1 MRKKK
6 KATTYLCCQSRFCYV
21 TTRDRL
27 WLFFGAGWRKTA
39 TFDWKTLRQLSCLGQ
54 TRENSWQLFESRWES
69 PRLHE
74 SLSTIESK
82 SLNCRLL
89 LPYSGCQTERLF
101 LHGFRLQ
108 LVFTSGRFCPTL
120 VRKYPLVPRVLLLL
134 FGPGLI
140 LGSIII
146 LQSPQ
151 AHPQGYFYFMFYSPP
166 PAHKKGQFPT
176 PHDWLR
182 HQLCKSD
189 CFVLEEKH

>member
-74 SLSTIESK
+74 SLSTIESE
-82 SLNCRLL
+82 SLNCQLL
-89 LPYSGCQTERLF
+89 LTYSGCQTERLF

-120 VRKYPLVPRVLLLL
+120 VRKYTSGTQGTLAFVWPRLNTGFNNHSTVSPGTPPGILLLHVL
-134 FGPGLI
+134 FPSPGTQKGTI
-140 LGSIII
+140 
-146 LQSPQ
+146 P
-151 AHPQGYFYFMFYSPP
+151 YPP
-166 PAHKKGQFPT
+166 
-176 PHDWLR
+176 WLA
-182 HQLCKSD
+182 
-189 CFVLEEKH
+189 